1 METGKTKVPI
11 KRQFYNLI
19 IGADIPKGSN
29 KKMNVRGKS
38 ILTVCKNGH
47 LNDDTSS
54 ISYLPGAL
62 PF

>member
-19 IGADIPKGSN
+19 IGADIPKDSN
-29 KKMNVRGKS
+29 EKMNVRDKP

-47 LNDDTSS
+47 LNDGTSS
-54 ISYLPGAL
+54 ISYLPDVL